1 MVSSLFFNNNICF
14 KICQPH
20 KPKGPAVRIL
30 DLLPTINNYMR
41 YQLYKD
47 DIGNF
52 LIVDSFFDQII
63 SKVKNEKI
71 AVRVVQKINKNDLKD
86 RDITKSH

>member
-1 MVSSLFFNNNICF
+1 
-14 KICQPH
+14 
-20 KPKGPAVRIL
+20 
-30 DLLPTINNYMR
+30 MR

-52 LIVDSFFDQII
+52 LIVDCLFDTII

-71 AVRVVQKINKNDLKD
+71 AVKVTQKINKNDRK
-86 RDITKSH
+86 ITKSH

>member
-1 MVSSLFFNNNICF
+1 MELPTTKS
-14 KICQPH
+14 
-20 KPKGPAVRIL
+20 KGPAVASL
-30 DLLPTINNYMR
+30 VFCDTLNNYMR

-71 AVRVVQKINKNDLKD
+71 AVKVIQKINKNDLKD

>member
-1 MVSSLFFNNNICF
+1 LFFHYSLIITQVSKSVN
-14 KICQPH
+14 H
-20 KPKGPAVRIL
+20 KSKGPAVSIL
-30 DLLPTINNYMR
+30 DFHTINSYMR

-71 AVRVVQKINKNDLKD
+71 AVRVVQKINKNDQKERLL
-86 RDITKSH
+86 TKSH

>member
-1 MVSSLFFNNNICF
+1 
-14 KICQPH
+14 
-20 KPKGPAVRIL
+20 
-30 DLLPTINNYMR
+30 MR

-52 LIVDSFFDQII
+52 LIVDSMMDQII

-71 AVRVVQKINKNDLKD
+71 AVKVIQKINKNDMKEKN
-86 RDITKSH
+86 ITKSHWHLIHKTLLCDYGY

>member
-1 MVSSLFFNNNICF
+1 
-14 KICQPH
+14 
-20 KPKGPAVRIL
+20 
-30 DLLPTINNYMR
+30 MR

-71 AVRVVQKINKNDLKD
+71 AVRVIQKINKNDLKD

>member
-1 MVSSLFFNNNICF
+1 
-14 KICQPH
+14 
-20 KPKGPAVRIL
+20 
-30 DLLPTINNYMR
+30 MR

>member
-1 MVSSLFFNNNICF
+1 
-14 KICQPH
+14 
-20 KPKGPAVRIL
+20 
-30 DLLPTINNYMR
+30 MR

-52 LIVDSFFDQII
+52 LIVDSTMDQII

-71 AVRVVQKINKNDLKD
+71 ALKVIQKINKNDIKEKN
-86 RDITKSH
+86 ITKSH